1 MLLYLCGG
9 VREFA
14 GWPVELTAGGED
26 RLTTCVGGPYNR
38 ASWCLAVV
46 SRACKL
52 NLLDMVEF
60 YCRCLFGFF
69 GAGGDDDGNVFIRA
83 FVYV

>member
-1 MLLYLCGG
+1 MRG
-9 VREFA
+9 
-14 GWPVELTAGGED
+14 
-26 RLTTCVGGPYNR
+26 R
-38 ASWCLAVV
+38 AIQPGLVVLFTVV

-69 GAGGDDDGNVFIRA
+69 GAGGGGGGNVFIRA